1 MRRFPARLQWLLILL
16 CLRFTLSSQPT
27 PTYTSATRLVVVNA
41 VVHGKGGKP
50 VTGLTKENFQL
61 FDNGQPQQIASF
73 SEESSLRTP
82 SSAAPAKA
90 EEPMPDVFSNRV
102 PPAVKT
108 QSNVTVILLDAL
120 NTDIQD
126 QSYAR
131 DQVIRFLRQIQPGD
145 HIGIYALGSSL
156 RVIHDFTSDSSDLIA
171 ALDKYG
177 IKALAG
183 TPGESTPGAVIAK
196 APTSSPSAGGVS
208 NPAPSQNSSAA
219 DPLNLKGMFS
229 LQGSTV
235 EQDYLLQH
243 RIDATLRALT
253 FIAEHLAIFP
263 GRKSLVWVSGGFP
276 LTVGFGGPDGFSAEN
291 HDRYIN
297 TDEFKRCMRIVNAAN
312 IAIYPV
318 DAHGVLLN
326 ANFAGSSTTRP
337 NHSTIEI
344 SGADQ
349 QQTMRILA
357 SRTGGKA
364 FINRNDL
371 DHAIGEAIADSEVSY
386 TIGFYP
392 SEQKK
397 DGSYHKLTLKVDIPH
412 ENLRYRDGYLDLPNP
427 GQDQKTRSVDLTVA
441 ATSPVDANAIA
452 LTAQALPGM
461 ASGKPAKPESLQVTV
476 QINPRSVTL
485 LPKDGLTIG
494 QLDVL
499 FVQHDKAGRS
509 LDVLN
514 NAIDLKLGTAELA
527 KIRRFGILFN
537 KDLLR
542 VKDAESLRVIVRDV
556 DSGATGSITIPFA
569 ELVPAVDV
577 QPVAR

>member
-1 MRRFPARLQWLLILL
+1 MWRFSAGLKLFLLLL
-16 CLRFTLSSQPT
+16 CMLFALNGQPA
-27 PTYTSATRLVVVNA
+27 PTFTSATRLVVVNA

-50 VTGLTKENFQL
+50 VSGLTKDRFEL
-61 FDNGQPQQIASF
+61 LDNGQPQQIVVF
-73 SEESSLRTP
+73 SEESSAKTQ
-82 SSAAPAKA
+82 SAIAQTKA
-90 EEPMPDVFSNRV
+90 EEQMPDVFSNRV
-102 PPAVKT
+102 GPAVKA

-126 QSYAR
+126 QSFAR

-145 HIGIYALGSSL
+145 HIGIYALGSGL
-156 RVIHDFTSDSSDLIA
+156 RVIHDFTTDSSDLIA

-177 IKALAG
+177 VKALAG
-183 TPGESTPGAVIAK
+183 TPGESTPSAVVSK
-196 APTSSPSAGGVS
+196 TPTSSPSGGAS
-208 NPAPSQNSSAA
+208 NLTPSQNSSAA
-219 DPLNLKGMFS
+219 DPLNLKNIFS

-235 EQDYLLQH
+235 EQDYFLQH
-243 RIDATLRALT
+243 RIESTLRALT
-253 FIAEHLAIFP
+253 FIAEHLAVFP

-291 HDRYIN
+291 RDRYIN

-318 DAHGVLLN
+318 DAHGVLMSG
-326 ANFAGSSTTRP
+326 NFAGSSTVRP
-337 NHSTIEI
+337 DHRTIDI

-371 DHAIGEAIADSEVSY
+371 DQAIGEAIADSEVSY

-392 SEQKK
+392 TQQKM
-397 DGSYHKLTLKVDIPH
+397 DGSYHKLTLKLDIPH
-412 ENLRYRDGYLDLPNP
+412 ENLRYRDGYLDMSNP
-427 GQDQKTRSVDLTVA
+427 SHDENTRRVDLTVA
-441 ATSPVDANAIA
+441 ATSPVDANGIA
-452 LTAQALPGM
+452 LTAQVLPGM
-461 ASGKPAKPESLQVTV
+461 ASGKPSKPESLQVTV
-476 QINPRSVTL
+476 QINPRTVTL
-485 LPKDGLTIG
+485 VAKEGLTTG

-499 FVQHDKAGRS
+499 FVQHDKAGRP

-514 NAIDLKLGTAELA
+514 NSIDLKLGTAELA

-537 KDLLR
+537 KDIMR
-542 VKDAESLRVIVRDV
+542 AKDAESLRVIVRDV
-556 DSGATGSITIPFA
+556 DSGATGSITIPFGQ
-569 ELVPAVDV
+569 LVPAESV
-577 QPVAR
+577 PAR

>member
-1 MRRFPARLQWLLILL
+1 
-16 CLRFTLSSQPT
+16 
-27 PTYTSATRLVVVNA
+27 
-41 VVHGKGGKP
+41 
-50 VTGLTKENFQL
+50 
-61 FDNGQPQQIASF
+61 
-73 SEESSLRTP
+73 
-82 SSAAPAKA
+82 
-90 EEPMPDVFSNRV
+90 
-102 PPAVKT
+102 
-108 QSNVTVILLDAL
+108 
-120 NTDIQD
+120 
-126 QSYAR
+126 
-131 DQVIRFLRQIQPGD
+131 
-145 HIGIYALGSSL
+145 
-156 RVIHDFTSDSSDLIA
+156 
-171 ALDKYG
+171 
-177 IKALAG
+177 
-183 TPGESTPGAVIAK
+183 
-196 APTSSPSAGGVS
+196 
-208 NPAPSQNSSAA
+208 
-219 DPLNLKGMFS
+219 

-243 RIDATLRALT
+243 RIEATLRALT
-253 FIAEHLAIFP
+253 FIAEHLAVFP

-291 HDRYIN
+291 RDRYIN

-326 ANFAGSSTTRP
+326 GNFSGASTTRP
-337 NHSTIEI
+337 DHRTIDI
-344 SGADQ
+344 SGSDQ

-392 SEQKK
+392 TESKM
-397 DGSYHKLTLKVDIPH
+397 DGSYHKLTLKLDIPH

-427 GQDQKTRSVDLTVA
+427 GQDEKTRRVDLTVA
-441 ATSPVDANAIA
+441 ATSPVDANGIA

-461 ASGKPAKPESLQVTV
+461 ASGKPSAPESLQVTV

-485 LPKDGLTIG
+485 MAKDGLTTG

-514 NAIDLKLGTAELA
+514 QSINLKLGTTELA

-537 KDLLR
+537 KDLVR
-542 VKDAESLRVIVRDV
+542 AKGAESLRVIVRDV
-556 DSGATGSITIPFA
+556 GSGATGSITIPYAQLIPA
-569 ELVPAVDV
+569 ESI
-577 QPVAR
+577 QPSGR

>member
-1 MRRFPARLQWLLILL
+1 VLL
-16 CLRFTLSSQPT
+16 CLLVALNGQQT

-50 VTGLTKENFQL
+50 VTGLTKDNFQL

-73 SEESSLRTP
+73 SEESSMRTP
-82 SSAAPAKA
+82 SSAAQAKSD
-90 EEPMPDVFSNRV
+90 EQMPDVFSNRV
-102 PPAVKT
+102 PPSVKAL
-108 QSNVTVILLDAL
+108 SNVTVILLDAL

-126 QSYAR
+126 QSFAR

-145 HIGIYALGSSL
+145 HIGIYALGSGL
-156 RVIHDFTSDSSDLIA
+156 RVIHDFTTDSSDLLA
-171 ALDKYG
+171 ALNKYG
-177 IKALAG
+177 VKALAG
-183 TPGESTPGAVIAK
+183 TPGESTPGEVVAK
-196 APTSSPSAGGVS
+196 APTSGGGAS
-208 NPAPSQNSSAA
+208 NLTPNQNSAA
-219 DPLNLKGMFS
+219 SDPLNLKGMFS

-243 RIDATLRALT
+243 RIESTLRALT
-253 FIAEHLAIFP
+253 FIAEHLAVFP

-297 TDEFKRCMRIVNAAN
+297 NDEFKRCMRIVNAAN

-318 DAHGVLLN
+318 DAHGVLMN

-337 NHSTIEI
+337 NQKTIDI

-371 DHAIGEAIADSEVSY
+371 DHAIGEAIADAEVSY

-392 SEQKK
+392 SDQKK
-397 DGSYHKLTLKVDIPH
+397 DGSYHKLTLKLDVPH

-427 GQDQKTRSVDLTVA
+427 PQDQKTRSVDLTVA

-476 QINPRSVTL
+476 QINPRAVTL
-485 LPKDGLTIG
+485 LPKDGLTVG

-514 NAIDLKLGTAELA
+514 NSIDLKLGTAELA

-537 KDLLR
+537 KDLVR
-542 VKDAESLRVIVRDV
+542 AKDAESLRVIVRDV
-556 DSGATGSITIPFA
+556 DSGATGSITIPFSQLIPA
-569 ELVPAVDV
+569 ESL
-577 QPVAR
+577 QPNGR